1 MKIHTLVCAR
11 LGRALCFVFIV
22 LSALSLGCDDE
33 PTSSAGGGASAGEP
47 VDAQSGIEQ
56 MGGAAGEGCPP
67 AGGVASAGEP
77 LAGEPLA
84 GEPVAG
90 EPVAGEPVAGEPV
103 AGELVAGEPVAG
115 EPVAGEPMAGEP
127 VAGEP
132 MAGESIEGGS
142 QGGSTP
148 PEPPEEASARYDGVY
163 VAAFTSGGEKVA
175 LARARVG
182 GGLIYGELINAFGER
197 FELAGFVDQSGVL
210 RVPTLIGD
218 MGSQVST
225 SGRIDQYGR
234 IEGTYVIGER
244 EGTFAGSLENQ
255 ALSAPSPAYDGLYD
269 LSFIRG
275 GEEVAVTTLSV
286 RNGRF
291 TIKVVNREGQR
302 FEADGF
308 VAEDG
313 TMTLSNGRGGD
324 FSVIAEGHI
333 DVEEGLLEGLYSVGP
348 LVGAVRGRPA
358 D

>member
-1 MKIHTLVCAR
+1 
-11 LGRALCFVFIV
+11 
-22 LSALSLGCDDE
+22 
-33 PTSSAGGGASAGEP
+33 
-47 VDAQSGIEQ
+47 
-56 MGGAAGEGCPP
+56 
-67 AGGVASAGEP
+67 
-77 LAGEPLA
+77 
-84 GEPVAG
+84 
-90 EPVAGEPVAGEPV
+90 
-103 AGELVAGEPVAG
+103 
-115 EPVAGEPMAGEP
+115 

>member
-1 MKIHTLVCAR
+1 MNIHTLMCER
-11 LGRALCFVFIV
+11 LGRAFWLIFIV

-33 PTSSAGGGASAGEP
+33 PTSNSVGGTSAGEP
-47 VDAQSGIEQ
+47 GDAQSGVEAQ
-56 MGGAAGEGCPP
+56 GGAAGEACPP
-67 AGGVASAGEP
+67 ASGAPSAGEP
-77 LAGEPLA
+77 MAGEPTA

-103 AGELVAGEPVAG
+103 AGEPVAGEPVTGGAPSAG

-127 VAGEP
+127 NIGGGQAG
-132 MAGESIEGGS
+132 A
-142 QGGSTP
+142 TP

-210 RVPTLIGD
+210 RVPTLVGD
-218 MGSQVST
+218 MGSTVIT

-234 IEGTYVIGER
+234 IEGTYVIEER

-269 LSFIRG
+269 LSFVRG
-275 GEEVAVTTLSV
+275 GEEVAVTTMSV

-291 TIKVVNREGQR
+291 TIKVVNQEGQR

-333 DVEEGLLEGLYSVGP
+333 DVEEGLLEGLYSVGS
-348 LVGAVRGRPA
+348 LVGVVRGRPA